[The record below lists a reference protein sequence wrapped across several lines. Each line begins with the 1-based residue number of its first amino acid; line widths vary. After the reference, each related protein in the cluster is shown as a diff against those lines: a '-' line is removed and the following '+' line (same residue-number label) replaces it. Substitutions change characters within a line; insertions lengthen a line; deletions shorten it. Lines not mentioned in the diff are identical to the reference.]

1 MSTNSKPIPRR
12 FERQLLPLQNEL
24 HLKKSD
30 KELLE
35 YQLNKLNIEID
46 QLEHQIETI
55 QKEIE
60 S

>member
-1 MSTNSKPIPRR
+1 MNTNSKPIPRR

-24 HLKKSD
+24 QLKKSD

-60 S
+60 A